1 MMKKNKIWIVSEV
14 FYPDTDIATA
24 NIATEIALKFRERFE
39 VHVICGPK
47 DYERVSSNTRDNLE
61 GIVIHRWNYFNLDK
75 NHSIKRLIRVIG
87 LSFGLFF
94 KSFAIKKED
103 KVFVISNP
111 AFITPLY
118 ALLKKIKRFNYYLL
132 MHDVF
137 PENLIAGGY
146 ISSKN
151 IVYRIMRRFFIRSRN
166 VADKIIV
173 IGRDMRN
180 LLLEH
185 FPQSRKD
192 DIVIIP
198 NWADTE
204 TVYPIK
210 TDNSN
215 PAVEPGQKITILF
228 AGNHGILQNLLDFIK
243 LTTRVN
249 NPQLR
254 YVFAGGGAT
263 KKDLERYVSE
273 NGIQNITFLPP
284 FPRKDINKT
293 LNACDIGLVSLSD
306 QLYGV
311 GVPSKSY
318 NILAAGKPILFV
330 GNTETEIPRFITESK
345 VGWAFSYS
353 DPEKL
358 VAFLNQLQAGSIPY
372 LRALGEKGRAV
383 VGTSYSKENILE
395 QLLHLVS
402 RTTVSTV
409 KMSHTITHPV

>member
-1 MMKKNKIWIVSEV
+1 MKKNKIWIVSEV

-210 TDNSN
+210 TGNSN

-243 LTTRVN
+243 LTARVN
-249 NPQLR
+249 NPQLH
-254 YVFAGGGAT
+254 YIFAGGGAT

-330 GNTETEIPRFITESK
+330 GNTETEIPRFITENK

-358 VAFLNQLQAGSIPY
+358 VAFLNQLQVGSIPY
-372 LRALGEKGRAV
+372 LRALGEKGRAA
-383 VGTSYSKENILE
+383 VGTFYSKENILE

-409 KMSHTITHPV
+409 KMSHPITHPV

>member
-1 MMKKNKIWIVSEV
+1 MKKIKIWIISEV

-210 TDNSN
+210 TGNSN
-215 PAVEPGQKITILF
+215 PAVEPGKKITILF

-243 LTTRVN
+243 LTARVN
-249 NPQLR
+249 NPQLH

-273 NGIQNITFLPP
+273 NGIPNITFLPP

-330 GNTETEIPRFITESK
+330 GNTETEIPRFITENK

-358 VAFLNQLQAGSIPY
+358 VDFLNQLQVESIPY

-383 VGTSYSKENILE
+383 VGTFYSKENILE

-402 RTTVSTV
+402 RATVSSV
-409 KMSHTITHPV
+409 KMSHPITHPV